1 MTAYYHP
8 TKKHSVTT
16 VGKAGK
22 LKSYA
27 AAGEWAIS
35 QQTKA
40 MSGNK
45 ALYNTEGTDDWESS
59 DDD

>member
-16 VGKAGK
+16 VGKAGT

-35 QQTKA
+35 KQTKA

-45 ALYNTEGTDDWESS
+45 ALYNTKDTDD
-59 DDD
+59 